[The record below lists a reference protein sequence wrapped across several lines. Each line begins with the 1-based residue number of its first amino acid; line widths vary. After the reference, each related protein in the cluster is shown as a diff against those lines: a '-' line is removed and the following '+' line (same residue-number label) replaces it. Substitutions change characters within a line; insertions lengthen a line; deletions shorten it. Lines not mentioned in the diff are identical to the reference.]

1 LSGVGSFSSEEIF
14 GVVFVFIWVSEIDLD
29 KWATS
34 SWIVEDGF
42 DDTLDIALSFDI
54 IKISVSWWC
63 NSFRFGCGINATDFT
78 LSLA

>member
-14 GVVFVFIWVSEIDLD
+14 CVVLVFIRISEIDLD

-42 DDTLDIALSFDI
+42 DDTLDVSFSFDI

-63 NSFRFGCGINATDFT
+63 NSLGFGSGINATNLA